1 MKVLRFL
8 LTPAVMGILFILLAA
23 AMAAA
28 TFIENDFGAD
38 AARSMVYNTRWFEL
52 LFLLL
57 VINLSGQIIKYKLY
71 RKEKITVMIFHLAF
85 IVMVIGAAIT
95 RYTGFD
101 GMMHIREGEATS
113 LTYSSVSD
121 LVFEL
126 ADKDNKVLAGDSK
139 ALSVAGSGRAGY
151 RKTLNAGGSEVQLKL
166 DRYIPGAEKQ
176 VEESPDGVPMSLFLP
191 PVI

>member
-8 LTPAVMGILFILLAA
+8 LTPAVMGILFILLAV

-38 AARSMVYNTRWFEL
+38 TARSMVYNTRWFEL

-57 VINLSGQIIKYKLY
+57 VINLAGQIIKYKLY

-95 RYTGFD
+95 RFTGFD
-101 GMMHIREGEATS
+101 GMMHIREGEATIIDIFFGQRS
-113 LTYSSVSD
+113 C
-121 LVFEL
+121 F
-126 ADKDNKVLAGDSK
+126 
-139 ALSVAGSGRAGY
+139 
-151 RKTLNAGGSEVQLKL
+151 
-166 DRYIPGAEKQ
+166 
-176 VEESPDGVPMSLFLP
+176 
-191 PVI
+191 